1 MVLANLFS
9 PALPAAMY
17 LALNPLPARLTGNG
31 NWAAFAEFG
40 QVNLAKH
47 SATAFPAD
55 IQLTHF

>member
-1 MVLANLFS
+1 MALANPFS

-31 NWAAFAEFG
+31 SWAAFAKFG

-47 SATAFPAD
+47 SATAFPED
-55 IQLTHF
+55 VQLAHL